1 MALIVGGGISFGG
14 GISVA
19 QAPPTPSATSITT
32 ESDDALETELANTP
46 PSEEIITE

>member
-19 QAPPTPSATSITT
+19 QVPPTPSATSITT
-32 ESDDALETELANTP
+32 ESDDPITTELANSP
-46 PSEEIITE
+46 PSDEIITE